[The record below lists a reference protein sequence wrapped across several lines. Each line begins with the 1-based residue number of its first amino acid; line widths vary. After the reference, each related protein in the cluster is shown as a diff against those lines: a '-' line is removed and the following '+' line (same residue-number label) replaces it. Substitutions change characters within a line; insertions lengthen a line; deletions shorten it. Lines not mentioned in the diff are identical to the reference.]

1 MKRKQGIPIWLSLL
15 FLGVM
20 LMVPRGEELAMASP
34 APQGGKSVT
43 LTLTSPAFAPG
54 KPIPA
59 RYSCEGLDLSPPLR
73 WSQPPSGTR
82 SLVLICEDPDAP
94 TGTWVHWVLF
104 NLSPSL
110 RELPEGVPPL
120 KVVLEK
126 AHQGK
131 NDFGR
136 LGYGGPCPPPGKP
149 HRYFFRLYAL
159 DTQIQLPPGTEKPE
173 LLRAMEDHI
182 LAEGELM
189 GIYQRKR

>member
-1 MKRKQGIPIWLSLL
+1 
-15 FLGVM
+15 
-20 LMVPRGEELAMASP
+20 MASP

-126 AHQGK
+126 ARQGK